1 VRGALLREVYLKC
14 IVYRTRANG
23 GGEECT
29 MLRSLNNS
37 RSIKSSI
44 VSPIRPTYNVS

>member
-1 VRGALLREVYLKC
+1 
-14 IVYRTRANG
+14 
-23 GGEECT
+23 

-44 VSPIRPTYNVS
+44 VSPIRPTYNVSQTQVCLYVYAQECSKALVAWWASWVLAR

>member
-1 VRGALLREVYLKC
+1 
-14 IVYRTRANG
+14 
-23 GGEECT
+23 

-44 VSPIRPTYNVS
+44 VSPIRPTYNVSQTQVCFTFTHKNAQALVAWWASWVLAR